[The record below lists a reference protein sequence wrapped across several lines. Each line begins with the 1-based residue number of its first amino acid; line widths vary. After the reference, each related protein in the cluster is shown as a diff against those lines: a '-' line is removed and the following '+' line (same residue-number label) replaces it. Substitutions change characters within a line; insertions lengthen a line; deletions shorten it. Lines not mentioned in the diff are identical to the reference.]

1 MGIYK
6 AKKALTISTFGC
18 IIISLITS
26 NVRNIKHGGDIMNTT
41 ELDFF
46 IELIDKLNDNDW
58 QRLLNLIKGK

>member
-1 MGIYK
+1 
-6 AKKALTISTFGC
+6 
-18 IIISLITS
+18 
-26 NVRNIKHGGDIMNTT
+26 MNTT